1 MLTREFIDDSLY
13 NPYYGYFSKHAT
25 IFSPGEPFDF
35 NNIEDGP
42 AFHRML
48 GERYTEFEDRL
59 DEERPDEARQ
69 LWHTPTELFRPYYG
83 ETIARYLVSNYKL
96 TQYPYHDLIIY
107 EMGAGNGT
115 LMINILDFIRDT
127 DYEVYQRTKF
137 RIIEISPA
145 LAGLQMKNLTDSLNA
160 AGHLDHVEIINKSI
174 FEWDT
179 YVHSPCFFV
188 ALEVIDNFA
197 HDTIRYDTKTEL
209 PQQGGVLIDADGE
222 FHEYYSPQL
231 DPVAS
236 RFLRVRQAAARRDFP
251 SPLGPRLTRQVR
263 GALPFQKPFT
273 IPEYIPT
280 RLMQFFG
287 ILDTYFP
294 GHRLLASDFSS
305 LPDAVPGI
313 NAPVVQTRYKR
324 RTVPVSTPFVH
335 QGYFDIFFPTD
346 FNVVEDI
353 YRAVTGKLTQVV
365 SHEDFMRRW
374 AYIEDTETR
383 SGENPL
389 LTWYKNASMLITD
402 KRKKKKMTTPHWRP
416 IVIQKRASQL
426 QSIPAPWHLPQFVI
440 ASDATTLD
448 TIRTCGILSAK
459 ELQWTEIDDVTAL
472 VRLLASREVSSVQL
486 TTAFCKRAAVAQ
498 QMTGCLTE
506 IFFDRALERARVLDE
521 ELGSTGRVRGP
532 LHGLPVSV
540 KDRFDVEGFD
550 TTVGWVGLAN
560 KPAAKSDS
568 VVQLLESMGAVLYAK
583 TNVPQS
589 LMMSDSYN
597 HVFGQSVNA
606 FNRKLISGGSSGGEG
621 ALVGAGGSVLGIG
634 TDIGG
639 SIRVPSTLQ
648 GLYSICPTT
657 GRVPWNCSFMH
668 QHYLVPPVAG
678 PMARSLS
685 TIEYFMQSLL
695 DSNPWNLDPGCIPIP
710 WRKELAAPPAR
721 KLKLGIVYDD
731 GVVRPQPPIMRA
743 LRETARRLKDAGH
756 EGTNLWTKSVLA
768 DGGHHCRQLCAI
780 VDEPLI
786 QGMVVGTPADE
797 LSVQER
803 EKIEEAKWTFQ
814 ENYLAQWVS
823 TGIDA
828 LLLPVT
834 PWVGYKPKTWVV
846 SKQWL
851 GYTALFNLLNYAAVT
866 VPVVTADPELDKPEN
881 DAEWKRH
888 VPRNDSDRFNYEQY
902 DIDLVKGMPV
912 TVQVV
917 GGRFGEEKAVSVAKA
932 LDEVFGR

>member
-1 MLTREFIDDSLY
+1 MLTRDFIDGELCLLKLLPLLY
-13 NPYYGYFSKHAT
+13 NPHYGYFSKHAT

-48 GERYTEFEDRL
+48 GERYTEFEDIL
-59 DEERPDEARQ
+59 DEKRPDEARQ

-96 TQYPYHDLIIY
+96 TLYPYHDLIIY

-115 LMINILDFIRDT
+115 LMINVLDFIRDT

-145 LAGLQMKNLTDSLNA
+145 LAGRQMKNLMESINA
-160 AGHLDHVEIINKSI
+160 AGHLEHVEIINKSI

-179 YVHSPCFFV
+179 YVHSPCFFL

-197 HDTIRYDTKTEL
+197 HDAIRYDSKTRV
-209 PQQGGVLIDADGE
+209 PQQGGVLIDTDGE
-222 FHEYYSPQL
+222 FHEYYNSQL
-231 DPVAS
+231 DPVAA
-236 RFLRVRQAAARRDFP
+236 RFLRVRQAAARREFP

-273 IPEYIPT
+273 QPEYIPT
-280 RLMQFFG
+280 RLMQFFD
-287 ILDTYFP
+287 ILDSYFP
-294 GHRLLASDFSS
+294 NHRLVASDFSS

-335 QGYFDIFFPTD
+335 QGYFDIFFPTN
-346 FNVVEDI
+346 FNTVEDI
-353 YRAVTGKLTQVV
+353 YRAVTGKLTQVM
-365 SHEDFMRRW
+365 SHEDFVQRW
-374 AYIEDTETR
+374 AYIEDTATR
-383 SGENPL
+383 SGENPY
-389 LTWYKNASMLITD
+389 LTWFKEET
-402 KRKKKKMTTPHWRP
+402 KMTTGTPPWKP
-416 IVIQKRASQL
+416 TVLQKRLTQL
-426 QSIPAPWHLPQFVI
+426 QSIPSPWHLPQSTI
-440 ASDATTLD
+440 SSPATPLD
-448 TIRTCGILSAK
+448 TIRTCGILSSQ
-459 ELQWTEIDDVTAL
+459 ELQWTEIDDVTEL
-472 VRLLASREVSSVQL
+472 VHLLASRQVTSLQL

-506 IFFDRALERARVLDE
+506 IFFDRAFERASMLDRDLER
-521 ELGSTGRVRGP
+521 TGEVSGP
-532 LHGLPVSV
+532 LHGVPVSV

-568 VVQLLESMGAVLYAK
+568 VVQLLESMGA
-583 TNVPQS
+583 
-589 LMMSDSYN
+589 MSDSYN

-621 ALVGAGGSVLGIG
+621 ALVGAGGSILGIG

-657 GRVPWNCSFMH
+657 GRIPWNCSFMH
-668 QHYLVPPVAG
+668 QHYLIPPVAG
-678 PMARSLS
+678 PMARSLA
-685 TIEYFMQSLL
+685 TTEYFMQSLL

-710 WRKELAAPPAR
+710 WRKELAAPPTR

-731 GVVRPQPPIMRA
+731 GVIRPQPPIMRVM
-743 LRETARRLKDAGH
+743 RETAQKLKDAGH
-756 EGTNLWTKSVLA
+756 EGTNLWTRSILA

-786 QGMVVGTPADE
+786 QGMVVGTRADE
-797 LSVQER
+797 LSITER
-803 EKIEEAKWTFQ
+803 EKIEEAKWAFQ
-814 ENYLAQWVS
+814 ETYLSQWIAS
-823 TGIDA
+823 GIDA

-834 PWVGYKPKTWVV
+834 PWVGYKPKTWVE

-851 GYTALFNLLNYAAVT
+851 GYTALFNLLDYAAVT
-866 VPVVTADPELDKPEN
+866 APVGKADENLDFPER
-881 DAEWKRH
+881 DAEWMAH
-888 VPRNDSDRFNYEQY
+888 VVRNESDGFNYRQY
-902 DIDLVKGMPV
+902 DIDLVKGMPI
-912 TVQVV
+912 TIQIV
-917 GGRFGEEKAVSVAKA
+917 GGRFGEEKAVSVAKVVDG
-932 LDEVFGR
+932 LFGR